1 MREALTMKQYEP
13 PYTLQQIRDNY
24 PETVYQKLAS
34 CPIHRWR
41 AETGIELIHREP
53 TLEDL
58 NRIWA
63 NWQLMTPEE
72 KHTSDVKSIEL
83 FGVDN
88 ETHYLMLVDE
98 YDPFAQKDLN
108 EYEVAKWNELRKLMY

>member
-1 MREALTMKQYEP
+1 MREDVMMNQYEP

-24 PETVYQKLAS
+24 PETVYRELAS

-53 TLEDL
+53 TLDEL

-72 KHTSDVKSIEL
+72 KSMSDDKSIEL

-108 EYEVAKWNELRKLMY
+108 EYELAKWDDLRKLMH